1 MPERNAGT
9 MKLGMFYWPVGHHLA
24 AWRHPEATADAGANM
39 AHLIEVAKL
48 AERGLFD
55 LFFMAD
61 SVTFW
66 RGDYEAMLRDSYGAN
81 IEPFSLMVALSQH
94 TRHLGLVCT
103 ATTSFEQPYSLA
115 RRFASLDVASGG
127 RAGWNL
133 ITSSNRKEADSFG
146 ADDLAPKTE
155 RFARAKEFAH
165 VVRGLWNSFGDGAF
179 LRNKAS
185 GVFLDR
191 DKLNI
196 LDHHGAFFRVR
207 GPLNVPSSPQGEPV
221 MVQAGA
227 SEAGRE
233 LAAEMA
239 EVIFGAQQVLGDAQA
254 FYADVKGRMAAYGR
268 VPDDLKILPGLLV
281 YVGRTRAEAEAKFE
295 AMQDL
300 IDDKTGIEFLSK
312 RLDFDLTGYDPDSP
326 PPEVEHDAVTASQAG
341 MFLDIARRENYTIRE
356 LWRHIAGTRGHL
368 QTAGSPTDVA
378 DFMEEWFTTKGCDG
392 FNVMVPMF
400 PQDLNDFV
408 TLVVPELQ
416 RRGLFRKAYEG
427 TTLRANLG
435 LERPRWPSGKV
446 QTEAAAE

>member
-1 MPERNAGT
+1 MR
-9 MKLGMFYWPVGHHLA
+9 
-24 AWRHPEATADAGANM
+24 
-39 AHLIEVAKL
+39 
-48 AERGLFD
+48 
-55 LFFMAD
+55 
-61 SVTFW
+61 S
-66 RGDYEAMLRDSYGAN
+66 
-81 IEPFSLMVALSQH
+81 
-94 TRHLGLVCT
+94 
-103 ATTSFEQPYSLA
+103 
-115 RRFASLDVASGG
+115 
-127 RAGWNL
+127 
-133 ITSSNRKEADSFG
+133 
-146 ADDLAPKTE
+146 
-155 RFARAKEFAH
+155 
-165 VVRGLWNSFGDGAF
+165 DGV
-179 LRNKAS
+179 S
-185 GVFLDR
+185 
-191 DKLNI
+191 
-196 LDHHGAFFRVR
+196 
-207 GPLNVPSSPQGEPV
+207 
-221 MVQAGA
+221 
-227 SEAGRE
+227 
-233 LAAEMA
+233 
-239 EVIFGAQQVLGDAQA
+239 
-254 FYADVKGRMAAYGR
+254 
-268 VPDDLKILPGLLV
+268 
-281 YVGRTRAEAEAKFE
+281 TRAEAEAKFE

-368 QTAGSPTDVA
+368 QTVGSPTDVA